1 MENQDIQAKVND
13 ELKNCAMET
22 VDRIYENPD
31 NEIRN
36 RVLEAESPVIADF
49 VKYKVTYLTQDYI
62 CVAYEDYSYEG
73 NSEYSYVGLRTK
85 NINLKDGTVYDVKDI
100 VNTDKTFVNKWLKEM
115 QGEADDKSLLADQDT
130 DSLAKVLSGEDTQN
144 GTFTPVFFM
153 DKDGIEIGLSFH
165 YDKEDENA
173 PDYGWVTAPFQL
185 NDLKD
190 SKTDSTFWDLVK

>member
-1 MENQDIQAKVND
+1 M
-13 ELKNCAMET
+13 
-22 VDRIYENPD
+22 
-31 NEIRN
+31 
-36 RVLEAESPVIADF
+36 
-49 VKYKVTYLTQDYI
+49 
-62 CVAYEDYSYEG
+62 
-73 NSEYSYVGLRTK
+73 
-85 NINLKDGTVYDVKDI
+85 KDI

-115 QGEADDKSLLADQDT
+115 QSEADDKSLLADQNT

-165 YDKEDENA
+165 YDKEDKNA
-173 PDYGWVTAPFQL
+173 SDYGWVTAPFQL

>member
-1 MENQDIQAKVND
+1 M
-13 ELKNCAMET
+13 
-22 VDRIYENPD
+22 
-31 NEIRN
+31 
-36 RVLEAESPVIADF
+36 
-49 VKYKVTYLTQDYI
+49 
-62 CVAYEDYSYEG
+62 AYEDYSYEG

-115 QGEADDKSLLADQDT
+115 QSEADDKSLLADQNT

-153 DKDGIEIGLSFH
+153 DKDGIEIG
-165 YDKEDENA
+165 
-173 PDYGWVTAPFQL
+173 WVTAPFQL